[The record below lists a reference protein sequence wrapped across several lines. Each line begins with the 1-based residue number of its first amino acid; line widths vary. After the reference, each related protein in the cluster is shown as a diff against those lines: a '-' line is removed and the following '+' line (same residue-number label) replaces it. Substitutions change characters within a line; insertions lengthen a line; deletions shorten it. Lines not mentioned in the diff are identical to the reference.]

1 MKQILAFIL
10 ACVTLLSLIGCSI
23 DMSEFKEKMNE
34 PVFDIYERFEK
45 VYSQDRRHIIVDTE
59 TGVMYLMW
67 QYNSGAGITVMVDE
81 TGAPL
86 LWSDHV
92 KGEE

>member
-1 MKQILAFIL
+1 MKRILAFIL
-10 ACVTLLSLIGCSI
+10 ACAIVLCLIGCSI
-23 DMSEFKEKMNE
+23 DTDEFKEKMNE

-67 QYNSGAGITVMVDE
+67 QYNSGAGLAVMVDE
-81 TGAPL
+81 TGKPL
-86 LWSDHV
+86 LWKDHV